1 MKTCKL
7 LAFLLLSLSL
17 SLAVMAQDKS
27 KKAEPP
33 KAVEPK
39 VEAVKV
45 DPLTLTE
52 SEKFKLRSI
61 ETEQLSAQ
69 LAVRNAEDESTKAK
83 ARLLLAQDRLSEANT
98 ALTAAV
104 DQVFTSHK
112 IEKKD
117 AALCDGPANPPCDKV
132 GKGDLALVKVK

>member
-33 KAVEPK
+33 VEPK